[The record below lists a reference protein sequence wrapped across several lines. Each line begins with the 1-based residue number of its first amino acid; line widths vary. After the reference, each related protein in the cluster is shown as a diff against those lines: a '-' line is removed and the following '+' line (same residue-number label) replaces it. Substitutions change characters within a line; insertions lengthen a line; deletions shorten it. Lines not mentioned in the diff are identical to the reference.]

1 MREPKQSEALLQWL
15 HGTIVGS
22 VQQGYDDL
30 TMRQLAVMLITYMD
44 GDMQTVRGLAGALG
58 ISRPAVSRA
67 LDRLGDFGL
76 TRRQIDP
83 RDRRSIVV
91 RRTRKGS
98 ERMQQLRSLMKG
110 AGQAELRVP
119 GAAIAKTRSGSASA
133 AELRRRAA
141 PPA

>member
-44 GDMQTVRGLAGALG
+44 GDLQTVRGLAGALG

-76 TRRQIDP
+76 TRRQVDP

-91 RRTRKGS
+91 RRTRKGT
-98 ERMQQLRSLMKG
+98 ERMHQLRTLMKG
-110 AGQAELRVP
+110 VSPAEAMLP
-119 GAAIAKTRSGSASA
+119 AAVIAKAKSGSAATES
-133 AELRRRAA
+133 RRRAA
-141 PPA
+141 QPA